1 MQITML
7 LLKARRANM
16 HFFITNRD
24 SENHLNS
31 VDQYKLDIICQM
43 IQSVEAQSANLRELF
58 SYTD

>member
-1 MQITML
+1 
-7 LLKARRANM
+7 M

-31 VDQYKLDIICQM
+31 VDQHKLDIICQM